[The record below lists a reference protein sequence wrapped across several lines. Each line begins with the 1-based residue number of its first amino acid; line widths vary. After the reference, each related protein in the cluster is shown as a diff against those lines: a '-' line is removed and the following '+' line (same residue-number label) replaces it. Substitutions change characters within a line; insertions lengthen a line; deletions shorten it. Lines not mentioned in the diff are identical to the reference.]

1 MNERM
6 KLNEGVERE
15 KMNIKTKVA
24 GEREREMQTKIV
36 IVKVLSYLK

>member
-24 GEREREMQTKIV
+24 GGERERNAN
-36 IVKVLSYLK
+36 